1 MQNGPERLFVRLSAV
16 PRMPCVSWERDA
28 RCNDYDPEIFFDP
41 RVRFERKAKSIC
53 GRCDVRANCLAYAL
67 QTRIEF
73 GVWGGM
79 NGKERRALLRGPV
92 KVADLHDIADKVAV
106 GV

>member
-1 MQNGPERLFVRLSAV
+1 MH
-16 PRMPCVSWERDA
+16 RMNWETDA
-28 RCNDYDPEIFFDP
+28 RCNEYDPEIFFDP

-53 GRCDVRANCLAYAL
+53 GRCEVRSQCLSYAL

-73 GVWGGM
+73 GVWGGL
-79 NGKERRALLRGPV
+79 NGKERRALRGST
-92 KVADLHDIADKVAV
+92 KESDWREVAEKVAV

>member
-1 MQNGPERLFVRLSAV
+1 
-16 PRMPCVSWERDA
+16 MPGMPWEASA

-53 GRCDVRANCLAYAL
+53 GRCQVRTECLSYAL

-73 GVWGGM
+73 GVWGGL
-79 NGKERRALLRGPV
+79 NGKERRTLLRGSA
-92 KVADLHDIADKVAV
+92 KVSDWAEVAEAVTV
-106 GV
+106 GA